1 MHKKKVLEAAGL
13 ICLFLTIISG
23 AVLITINFRPLYLF
37 DIGHLGINNYT
48 GYSKPVLAENFSAL
62 MSYLNNPFNHQLKM
76 PDFPVSASGAFHFME
91 VKRLFWL
98 DYLIFLVTIIPSVLY
113 VRHLMKTKQLWQL
126 SGKFK
131 LALLIPPVVALTMA
145 MGFDTFFYQ
154 FHQLFFNNDAW
165 IFDPA
170 TDPVINALPAEFFMH
185 CFILFFVLVEM
196 VFFIFYRIG
205 KKAFR
210 VSGL

>member
-1 MHKKKVLEAAGL
+1 MYKRKILTVIGL
-13 ICLFLTIISG
+13 ICLFLAIISG
-23 AVLITINFRPLYLF
+23 AVLVTINFRPLYLF
-37 DIGHLGINNYT
+37 DIEHLGINDYT

-62 MSYLNNPFNHQLKM
+62 MRYLNHPFAHHLSM
-76 PDFPVSASGAFHFME
+76 PDFPVSDSGAFHFME

-98 DYLIFLVTIIPSVLY
+98 DYILFFVTIIPAVQYL
-113 VRHLMKTKQLWQL
+113 RFLIKTKQLWQL
-126 SGKFK
+126 KDKFK
-131 LALLIPPVVALTMA
+131 LAAVVPPVVALTMA

-185 CFILFFVLVEM
+185 CFIFFFVLIEGA
-196 VFFIFYRIG
+196 FLIFYLMG
-205 KKAFR
+205 KKALR
-210 VSGL
+210 IN